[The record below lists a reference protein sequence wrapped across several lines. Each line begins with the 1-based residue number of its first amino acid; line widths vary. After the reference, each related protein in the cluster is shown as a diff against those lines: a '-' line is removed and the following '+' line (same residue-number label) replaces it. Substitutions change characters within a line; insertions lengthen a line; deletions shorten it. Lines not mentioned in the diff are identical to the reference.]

1 MLIDLTMSDTYVCC
15 VSDMCLD
22 HVLYIIVV
30 YLYNTVSYILGQSV
44 YAGAPRLDVELSA
57 DSHSASPCLPFPKK

>member
-1 MLIDLTMSDTYVCC
+1 MYVVCLIHVYTTWT
-15 VSDMCLD
+15 D